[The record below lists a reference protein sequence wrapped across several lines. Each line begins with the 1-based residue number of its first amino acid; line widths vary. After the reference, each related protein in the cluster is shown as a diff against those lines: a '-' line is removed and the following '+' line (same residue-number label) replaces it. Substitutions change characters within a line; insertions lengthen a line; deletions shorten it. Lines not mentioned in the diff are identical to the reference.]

1 MIKKDDELIFEMED
15 YAYLHNLFFL
25 INLGLIIFF
34 ILYFQTSKKN
44 VIDNIASIVVIYI
57 FVKSIRMFY
66 QFFIKKDIKILFY
79 KDKILRT
86 DLNRELKINKINE
99 IYKLSTIILPSGVYI
114 KIKRASIL
122 QKIATMLLSWL
133 FIPLS
138 LLQNIILAIYY
149 KKVSVQKILVIIGKT
164 DNEAIIVP
172 IPYHDK
178 EKYEKLSNYFKV
190 YLNTDINNLQTKYF
204 IPQKG

>member
-1 MIKKDDELIFEMED
+1 MKKDDELIFEMED